1 MVRYGDQ
8 EQSSPGGAQY
18 PRGYPG
24 SRRPVPPGSLP
35 DGKARVRRTGSRAG
49 KPG

>member
-8 EQSSPGGAQY
+8 EHSPPGGAQY
-18 PRGYPG
+18 PPG
-24 SRRPVPPGSLP
+24 TPQTPVARTPREHAPREDATRP
-35 DGKARVRRTGSRAG
+35 TGSRAG